1 MSIGYACLT
10 IGVQN
15 TDLKSCMIKNASNS
29 KLTELIAHNLNS
41 LENMIDY
48 NIKNNIKL
56 FRISSD
62 LIPFGSNKINNIH
75 WWEIFAGEFQNIGKK
90 IIESNMRV
98 SMHPGQYT
106 VLNSP
111 NTEVSAKAIDD
122 LNYHARVLDSLG
134 VGSEHKIILHIG
146 GIYNDKNLS
155 AERFIFNYSKLDEKV
170 IRRLV
175 IENDDKSF
183 NIQDVLDIGTALSIP
198 VIFDNLHNEINSFD
212 KNKSE
217 IYWIDKCKST
227 WHEKDGKQ
235 KIHYSQQNPLKKSGS
250 HSETIRINEFMNFYD
265 SLRTKDIDIMLEVK
279 DKNLSTIKCINC
291 ISPDKRVSTLE
302 TEWSKYKYSVLEKSQ
317 SDYLEIR
324 KLFRNKNDYPALE
337 FYNILENAMQK
348 PTDIGNSI
356 NAAQHV
362 WGYFKNIATE
372 KEKNDF
378 IKSINNYEQNK
389 TTIIAVKNKLKKM
402 AVKYEQIYLLNSY
415 YFLY

>member
-15 TDLKSCMIKNASNS
+15 TDLKSCMIKNASSS
-29 KLTELIAHNLNS
+29 KLTELISHNLNS
-41 LENMIDY
+41 LKNMIDY

-62 LIPFGSNKINNIH
+62 LIPFGSNQINNIP
-75 WWEIFAGEFQNIGKK
+75 WWDIFAVEFQNIGKK

-111 NTEVSAKAIDD
+111 NTEVSAKAMDD

-134 VGSEHKIILHIG
+134 LGSQHKIVLHIG
-146 GIYNDKNLS
+146 GVYNDKQL
-155 AERFIFNYSKLDEKV
+155 ATERFIFNYAKLDEKV
-170 IRRLV
+170 KERLV

-183 NIQDVLDIGTALSIP
+183 NIKDVLDIGTVLSIP
-198 VIFDNLHNEINSFD
+198 VIFDNLHNEINAFD
-212 KNKSE
+212 KSKSE
-217 IYWIDKCKST
+217 IYWIEKCQKT
-227 WHEKDGKQ
+227 WREKDGKQ
-235 KIHYSQQNPLKKSGS
+235 KIHYSQQNPLKKPGS
-250 HSETIRINEFMNFYD
+250 HSDTIRINDFVNFYD
-265 SLRTKDIDIMLEVK
+265 SLRGKDLDIMLEVK
-279 DKNLSTIKCINC
+279 DKNLSSVKCINC
-291 ISPDKRVSTLE
+291 ILPDKRANTLE
-302 TEWSKYKYSVLEKSQ
+302 AEWSKYKYSVLEKSQ

-324 KLFRNKNDYPALE
+324 KLFRDKNDYPALE

-415 YFLY
+415 YFIY